1 MPNYKLENSGLKL
14 VLLTAYNMTVQLSMM
29 IDTPALP
36 VRIHVPFTVYDV
48 INLDGQ
54 GQLSPCENIAYS

>member
-1 MPNYKLENSGLKL
+1 M
-14 VLLTAYNMTVQLSMM
+14 TAQLSLI
-29 IDTPALP
+29 IDTPELP

-54 GQLSPCENIAYS
+54 GQLSPSENIA